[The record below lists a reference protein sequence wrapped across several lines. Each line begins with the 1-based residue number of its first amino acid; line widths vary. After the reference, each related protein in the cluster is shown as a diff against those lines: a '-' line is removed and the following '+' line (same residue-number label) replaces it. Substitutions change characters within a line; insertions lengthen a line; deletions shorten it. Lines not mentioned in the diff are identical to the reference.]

1 MTKTV
6 LVTGGYGFL
15 GRATAL
21 RFKRSG
27 YRVVGLGNGRWGS
40 EEFRPH
46 GFDVWLD
53 AAVTMSSLLTLEQEF
68 DVIAHCAGNGSV
80 GYSQTNPRQDFG
92 KTVESTAELLE
103 YMRLNNTSARLIY
116 ASSAGV
122 YGARPDAPI
131 KESDQLN
138 PISTYGYH
146 KRIVEE
152 LCDNYARTYGLSIGI
167 IRFFSV
173 YGEGLTKQLLWDASV
188 KLSTAKG
195 EATFWG
201 TGEETRDWIHVD
213 DATEIIRRLSV
224 STERFSIVNGATGTR
239 ITVRDVLEMLRQAL
253 GAEAEIKFDGAART
267 GDPRFYH
274 ADVAKLRQ
282 LGQRPTVSL
291 AGGLNR
297 YAAWFKSSWSG

>member
-15 GRATAL
+15 GRATGL

-27 YRVVGLGNGRWGS
+27 YQVLGIGNGRWES
-40 EEFRPH
+40 HRFRSH
-46 GFDVWLD
+46 GFDEWLD
-53 AAVTMSSLLTLEQEF
+53 AAVTISSLLTLGQEF
-68 DVIAHCAGNGSV
+68 DVIVHCAGTASV

-103 YMRLNNTSARLIY
+103 YMRLNNPSAHLIY
-116 ASSAGV
+116 PSSAGV
-122 YGARPDAPI
+122 YGAKDDAPI
-131 KESDQLN
+131 KESDHLN

-152 LCDNYARTYGLSIGI
+152 LCDNYARTYGLRIGI

-173 YGEGLTKQLLWDASV
+173 YGAGLTKQLLWDASV
-188 KLSTAKG
+188 KLSTTEG

-213 DATEIIRRLSV
+213 DATEIILKLSK
-224 STERFSIVNGATGTR
+224 SSESFCIVNGATGTR
-239 ITVRDVLEMLRQAL
+239 ITVRDVIEMLREAL
-253 GAEAEIKFDGAART
+253 DAEVAIKFNGAARA
-267 GDPRFYH
+267 GDPHFYH
-274 ADVAKLRQ
+274 ADVSKLRQ
-282 LGQRPTVSL
+282 LGLLPTVSL
-291 AGGLNR
+291 ADGLNR
-297 YAAWFKSSWSG
+297 YAAWFKSSWSR